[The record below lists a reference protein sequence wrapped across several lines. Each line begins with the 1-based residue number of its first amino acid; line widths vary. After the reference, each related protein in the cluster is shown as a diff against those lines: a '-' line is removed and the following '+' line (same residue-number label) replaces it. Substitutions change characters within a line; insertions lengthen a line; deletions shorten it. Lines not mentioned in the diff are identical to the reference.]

1 MSTETP
7 DLPELNEQSLSRG
20 AEAVV
25 QDTLENFLES
35 ASVEAV
41 YGEPIRK
48 GDTLVIPAAEV
59 LSGLAFGYGFGF
71 GANQAE
77 NEAEK
82 DRGGGGGGGGG
93 GRVFSRPVAV
103 VVVSAEG
110 VEVKP
115 VIDLTKIALAAL
127 TAGGFMLSMLA
138 RMSRP
143 PRQED

>member
-1 MSTETP
+1 MSTENP
-7 DLPELNEQSLSRG
+7 DLPEVNGRSLTQG
-20 AEAVV
+20 VETVV
-25 QDTLENFLES
+25 QGTMEKFLES

-48 GDTLVIPAAEV
+48 GDTVVIPTAEV
-59 LSGLAFGYGFGF
+59 LSGIGFGYGAGI
-71 GANQAE
+71 GPGRTE
-77 NEAEK
+77 DDEM
-82 DRGGGGGGGGG
+82 DSGGGAGGGG

-103 VVVSAEG
+103 VVISAEG

-143 PRQED
+143 PRDED

>member
-1 MSTETP
+1 MSTENP
-7 DLPELNEQSLSRG
+7 DLPEVNEQSLSQG
-20 AEAVV
+20 TEAVV
-25 QDTLENFLES
+25 HDTLESFLES
-35 ASVEAV
+35 ASVDAV

-48 GDTLVIPAAEV
+48 GDTLVIPTAEV
-59 LSGLAFGYGFGF
+59 LSGLGFGYGYGFGGNKAEDGDKNG
-71 GANQAE
+71 GA
-77 NEAEK
+77 
-82 DRGGGGGGGGG
+82 GGGGG

-103 VVVSAEG
+103 VVVTSEG

-143 PRQED
+143 RREED